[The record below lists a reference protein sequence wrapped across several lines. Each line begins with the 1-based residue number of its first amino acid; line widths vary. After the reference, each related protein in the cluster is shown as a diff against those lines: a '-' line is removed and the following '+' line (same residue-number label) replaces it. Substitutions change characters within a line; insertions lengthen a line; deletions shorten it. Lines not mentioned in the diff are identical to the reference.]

1 MPELKRA
8 TEDIDRAVRESEAR
22 RARERRFRQ
31 QLAATDGLL
40 DLLERMNLH
49 EVEFLGAA
57 AARRVARAL
66 HALPTPLRPAIGAR
80 TRVQRALDQVF
91 EVQEALFAVHVRS
104 RRPVPVGEHARSA

>member
-8 TEDIDRAVRESEAR
+8 TEDIDRAIREFKAR
-22 RARERRFRQ
+22 RARDHRFRR

-40 DLLERMNLH
+40 DLLERMNLQ

-66 HALPTPLRPAIGAR
+66 ETLPTPLRPAIGPR
-80 TRVQRALDQVF
+80 TRVQRALDMIF
-91 EVQEALFAVHVRS
+91 EVQEALFAVHVRA
-104 RRPVPVGEHARSA
+104 RRPVPIGAQALSA